1 MKKLINF
8 VNNIEGLGSSLLFLH
23 VTKSVSPSFFI
34 YIHSSFDIV
43 LQQQK
48 QRWMKMV
55 VCQHSSSM
63 PRMTGKN
70 TNQEY
75 LKAVAEGKLW
85 GNESALGK
93 VPVGGI
99 TLYLQQA

>member
-1 MKKLINF
+1 MNNLINF
-8 VNNIEGLGSSLLFLH
+8 VNNIEGPSSSLLFLH
-23 VTKSVSPSFFI
+23 VSKPVSPSFFI
-34 YIHSSFDIV
+34 YIHSSFDTV
-43 LQQQK
+43 LQHQK
-48 QRWMKMV
+48 QRWMRMG
-55 VCQHSSSM
+55 VCQHSPSM

-75 LKAVAEGKLW
+75 QKAVAEGKLW

-99 TLYLQQA
+99 ALYLQQA

>member
-1 MKKLINF
+1 MKNLINF
-8 VNNIEGLGSSLLFLH
+8 VNNIEGLSAKTLFLH

-34 YIHSSFDIV
+34 YIHSSFDTV

-48 QRWMKMV
+48 QRWMKIG
-55 VCQHSSSM
+55 VCQHSPSM
-63 PRMTGKN
+63 PRMTGKS

-75 LKAVAEGKLW
+75 QKAVAEGKLL

-93 VPVGGI
+93 VPVEGI
-99 TLYLQQA
+99 ALYLQQA